1 MNTNSEQITA
11 LYCRLSKDDELQG
24 ESNSITNQKKMLI
37 KYAEEHNFVNPQFYV
52 DDGYSGTNYNRPD
65 FIRMMTDIKAGR
77 VGIVITKDLSR
88 LGRDYLM
95 TGQYIEVIFPVYDVR
110 YIAINDNTDT
120 LYGENEMTVFKNV
133 LNDLYARDISKKI
146 MATFK
151 TNGNAGEHLAA
162 VPPYGY
168 IKNPDNKKEWILDE
182 VAAPIVAEIFRL
194 YVGGTSITNITYL
207 LSERKVLVPRAH
219 RQHYGLTK
227 ITSPVP
233 ETQRC
238 LWQCG
243 TIEAILTN
251 EVYIGTTVNFKT
263 RSVSFKNKKRVKN
276 DLSERKVFEN
286 THPAI
291 VNKDTWLIAQ
301 ERRHK
306 RNRPTKMGNLNKLS
320 GCLYCADCGARM
332 TLMRSTQKRY
342 EYFYCGTYRAFSKQ
356 GGCTSHIVRADI
368 IEKLLLEQIRT
379 ISDFVRRFEN
389 DFVKLV
395 SNSTSAEQNRQLKAL
410 NKGIAKADKRLK
422 ELDTLIAHLY
432 EDKVSGVITGDMFNR
447 LSRKFTDEQTELKQ
461 AAEQQNQQLRELGEH
476 KVNADKFIDT
486 VRKYTEITELTP
498 EILGEFIEKVLIY
511 DKDKVTHTQ
520 QIDIYFR
527 GIGKVEIG

>member
-1 MNTNSEQITA
+1 MTN
-11 LYCRLSKDDELQG
+11 
-24 ESNSITNQKKMLI
+24 
-37 KYAEEHNFVNPQFYV
+37 
-52 DDGYSGTNYNRPD
+52 
-65 FIRMMTDIKAGR
+65 IKAGKIN
-77 VGIVITKDLSR
+77 IVITKDLSR

-168 IKNPDNKKEWILDE
+168 VKNPDNRKEWILDE

-194 YVGGTSITNITYL
+194 YVSGTSITNITYL

-219 RQHYGLTK
+219 RQYYGLTK

-251 EVYIGTTVNFKT
+251 EVYMGTTVNFKT

-291 VNKDTWLIAQ
+291 VNK
-301 ERRHK
+301 
-306 RNRPTKMGNLNKLS
+306 
-320 GCLYCADCGARM
+320 
-332 TLMRSTQKRY
+332 
-342 EYFYCGTYRAFSKQ
+342 
-356 GGCTSHIVRADI
+356 
-368 IEKLLLEQIRT
+368 
-379 ISDFVRRFEN
+379 
-389 DFVKLV
+389 
-395 SNSTSAEQNRQLKAL
+395 
-410 NKGIAKADKRLK
+410 
-422 ELDTLIAHLY
+422 
-432 EDKVSGVITGDMFNR
+432 
-447 LSRKFTDEQTELKQ
+447 
-461 AAEQQNQQLRELGEH
+461 
-476 KVNADKFIDT
+476 
-486 VRKYTEITELTP
+486 
-498 EILGEFIEKVLIY
+498 ILG
-511 DKDKVTHTQ
+511 
-520 QIDIYFR
+520 
-527 GIGKVEIG
+527 

>member
-24 ESNSITNQKKMLI
+24 ESNSITNQKKMLS
-37 KYAEEHNFVNPQFYV
+37 KYAEEHDFPNTQFYV
-52 DDGYSGTNYNRPD
+52 DDGYTGTNFNRPD
-65 FIRMMTDIKAGR
+65 FIRMLEDIKAGK
-77 VGIVITKDLSR
+77 INTVITKDLSR
-88 LGRDYLM
+88 FGRDYLM
-95 TGQYIEVIFPVYDVR
+95 TGQYIEMVFPVYDVR

-120 LYGENEMTVFKNV
+120 FYGENEMMVFKNV
-133 LNDLYARDISKKI
+133 LNDLYARDISKKVI
-146 MATFK
+146 ATIK

-168 IKNPDNKKEWILDE
+168 VKNPENRREWILDE

-219 RQHYGLTK
+219 RQYYGLTK
-227 ITSPVP
+227 TTSPVP
-233 ETQRC
+233 EAQRY

-251 EVYIGTTVNFKT
+251 EVYTGTTVNFKT

-276 DLSERKVFEN
+276 DLSNRKIFEN

-291 VNKDTWLIAQ
+291 VSKDTWTIAQ

-306 RNRPTKMGNLNKLS
+306 RNRPTKMGDLNKLS
-320 GCLYCADCGARM
+320 GYLYCADCGARM
-332 TLMRSTQKRY
+332 TLMRATEKRY

-368 IEKLLLEQIRT
+368 IEKLLLDHIKAVSE
-379 ISDFVRRFEN
+379 FVKRFE
-389 DFVKLV
+389 DEFVKLV
-395 SNSTSAEQNRQLKAL
+395 SSSTNTEQNKQLKAL
-410 NKGIAKADKRLK
+410 NKSIAKANKRLT
-422 ELDTLIAHLY
+422 ELDTLIANLY
-432 EDKVSGVITGDMFNR
+432 EDKVSGEITIEMFNQI
-447 LSRKFTDEQTELKQ
+447 SKKFTDEQNELKQ
-461 AAEQQNQQLRELGEH
+461 TVNAQNELLAELGEY
-476 KVNADKFIDT
+476 KANTDTFLKSVKKF
-486 VRKYTEITELTP
+486 TEITELTP

-511 DKDKVTHTQ
+511 DKDKATRTQ

-527 GIGKVEIG
+527 GIGKVDIG